1 MGEDNLVKQTIMSTA
16 IFAVFITAFVAGM
29 DLVQG
34 TSPSLV
40 GILVSSSIGA
50 AVYAA
55 IFYAL
60 LRRRGAANAA

>member
-1 MGEDNLVKQTIMSTA
+1 MSEDNLVKQTVTSTA
-16 IFAVFITAFVAGM
+16 IFAVFITAFAVGM
-29 DLVQG
+29 DLVHG

-40 GILVSSSIGA
+40 GILVSGSIGA

-60 LRRRGAANAA
+60 LRRGRAANAA

>member
-1 MGEDNLVKQTIMSTA
+1 MDEDNLVKQTVTSTA
-16 IFAVFITAFVAGM
+16 IFAVFIVAFVAGM
-29 DLVQG
+29 DLVHG

-40 GILVSSSIGA
+40 GILVSSSVGA

-60 LRRRGAANAA
+60 LRRRRVTDAA

>member
-1 MGEDNLVKQTIMSTA
+1 MSDDNLVKQTITSTA
-16 IFAVFITAFVAGM
+16 VFAVFIIVFAAGM
-29 DLVQG
+29 DLVHG

-60 LRRRGAANAA
+60 LRRRGAANNA